1 MKSPLLA
8 SLKKNLV
15 HPAKMTVAAVLALL
29 VAKAVGLPEIYWAPI
44 AALIVVQ
51 SAYNAMIVTSWLLLV
66 GTAFGA
72 CAGALLATQIGPGLI
87 ALALGVFGIGLLSVI
102 LRLDQRVNHFAA
114 IALLIVLLIGPANE
128 AWVRALHRFGEF
140 STGIIVGLIISALWP
155 EQQTSRAEATSKC
168 TQSVKQTN
176 EERKQ
181 DCHEQQKSS

>member
-1 MKSPLLA
+1 MKTPQLA
-8 SLKKNLV
+8 VLKKSLV
-15 HPAKMTVAAVLALL
+15 HPAKMTIAAALALL
-29 VAKAVGLPEIYWAPI
+29 TAKVVGLPEIYWAPI

-72 CAGALLATQIGPGLI
+72 FSGALLATQIGPGVV

-128 AWVRALHRFGEF
+128 AWIRALHRFGEF
-140 STGIIVGLIISALWP
+140 STGIIVGLIISGLWP
-155 EQQTSRAEATSKC
+155 EQQAGQAEPNIKS
-168 TQSVKQTN
+168 TQPEKQTN
-176 EERKQ
+176 EERKP
-181 DCHEQQKSS
+181 DSHEQQKSS